1 MTPKKGMMN
10 FVVQMNKYECIK
22 KKIQVDEQNPF
33 ISTYLAGLSQK
44 KKKKKLQFSSKIIVF
59 YVSIRGTENSDA

>member
-1 MTPKKGMMN
+1 
-10 FVVQMNKYECIK
+10 MNKTPSSALILQAC
-22 KKIQVDEQNPF
+22 
-33 ISTYLAGLSQK
+33 L